1 MDPQD
6 SSPPP
11 SGRVTPVLNCLDQGS
26 FAIKPGFAAVVA
38 DLKSQPF
45 SESKRRE

>member
-6 SSPPP
+6 PSPPL
-11 SGRVTPVLNCLDQGS
+11 SGRVTPALFDQAS
-26 FAIKPGFAAVVA
+26 LAIKPGFAAVVA

-45 SESKRRE
+45 SESKLRE

>member
-1 MDPQD
+1 MDSQD
-6 SSPPP
+6 SSPPL
-11 SGRVTPVLNCLDQGS
+11 SGRVTRVLFDQGS

-45 SESKRRE
+45 AESKRRE

>member
-6 SSPPP
+6 PSPPLA
-11 SGRVTPVLNCLDQGS
+11 GRVTSALFDQAS
-26 FAIKPGFAAVVA
+26 FVIKPGFAAVVA